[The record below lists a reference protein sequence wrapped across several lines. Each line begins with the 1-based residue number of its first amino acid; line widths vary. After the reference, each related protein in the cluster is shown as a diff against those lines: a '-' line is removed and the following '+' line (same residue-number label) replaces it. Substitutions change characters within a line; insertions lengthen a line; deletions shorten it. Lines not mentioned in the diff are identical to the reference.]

1 MKARFIVGIFIL
13 LLIAVLA
20 TALAP
25 VGYES
30 REELFEI
37 PNGTWAQRMSGD
49 PVDILPERIYLAL
62 GVRDTLVLKN
72 LDEVPQMFGP
82 TLIMPEQSFTLPFNL
97 ATEHQ
102 FACTAHVSG
111 QMTVIVDPEPT
122 PGWPRFQWRLKK
134 LLRVFVALG

>member
-49 PVDILPERIYLAL
+49 PVNILPERIYLAL

-122 PGWPRFQWRLKK
+122 LGWPRFQWRLKK